1 MYIIWKAISGGTVY
15 RYAAKAT
22 GYIFIGHLYTNHQSI
37 IHQPHEDIQWTRKK
51 ECIQLHILILKWTK
65 SSHCSGDFVLSWINT
80 LDSMIIQVTSQEIH
94 IVDSLCNSL
103 LWLDTALLVNVHG
116 YHLHNQW
123 LLVSLSNCLISHT
136 YIEVF
141 LFLMSKM
148 SNTLFARCW
157 TGTDLLLIS
166 LGVYP
171 FYFGIIPLGFT
182 PLGVVGYFRDWLT
195 TVQHQPKRIV
205 RAAPPP
211 KKQSLG
217 NNGPNTH
224 TSENCWSLR
233 TPAPFLEGIKQ

>member
-1 MYIIWKAISGGTVY
+1 MIKESIRTCSKD
-15 RYAAKAT
+15 
-22 GYIFIGHLYTNHQSI
+22 GYHGSPIYQPSI
-37 IHQPHEDIQWTRKK
+37 NTSTKEDIQ
-51 ECIQLHILILKWTK
+51 WTK

-116 YHLHNQW
+116 YHLHNQR
-123 LLVSLSNCLISHT
+123 LLISLSNCPISHT

-195 TVQHQPKRIV
+195 TVQHQPKRI
-205 RAAPPP
+205 ATELPPSKKKKNNYWAIMDQIHTLAKTVYP
-211 KKQSLG
+211 KTVDL
-217 NNGPNTH
+217 
-224 TSENCWSLR
+224 
-233 TPAPFLEGIKQ
+233 

>member
-1 MYIIWKAISGGTVY
+1 MEGNFG
-15 RYAAKAT
+15 R
-22 GYIFIGHLYTNHQSI
+22 H
-37 IHQPHEDIQWTRKK
+37 
-51 ECIQLHILILKWTK
+51 CIQICSKGYRVHLHWSPIYQPSINNTSTTWRYTMNKKKRMHSIAHLNIKVNQIK
-65 SSHCSGDFVLSWINT
+65 SLFRTFCSLLNQHT
-80 LDSMIIQVTSQEIH
+80 LDSMIIQVMSQEIH